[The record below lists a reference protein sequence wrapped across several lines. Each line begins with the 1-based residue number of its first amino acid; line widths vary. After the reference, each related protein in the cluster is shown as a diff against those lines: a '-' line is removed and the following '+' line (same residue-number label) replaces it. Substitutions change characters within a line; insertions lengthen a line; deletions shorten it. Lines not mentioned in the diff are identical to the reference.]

1 MSAFW
6 RLIGHTV
13 SIAVRD
19 TFQLSYKLTD
29 AKGRGGNITKI
40 IRRMGGRRLREWG
53 GCLCLKPWF
62 SCQEIECV
70 LLLEQSFSFF
80 STSSWYQCQT
90 SGTFVPFRLWDDVTF
105 SSNCTVYSSFSHFYL
120 LAYCM
125 TLSRCCICCR
135 KSCLFMFHV
144 TDFLFLCLCVFFF
157 DFIPALNARLHASVP
172 LWCRLTYRL
181 TPVDLFYM
189 FA

>member
-1 MSAFW
+1 
-6 RLIGHTV
+6 
-13 SIAVRD
+13 
-19 TFQLSYKLTD
+19 
-29 AKGRGGNITKI
+29 
-40 IRRMGGRRLREWG
+40 MGERRLREWG
-53 GCLCLKPWF
+53 GGTFVKSLGLAVRK
-62 SCQEIECV
+62 SCVCSCWK
-70 LLLEQSFSFF
+70 SFSFF
-80 STSSWYQCQT
+80 STSSWYQCQS

-120 LAYCM
+120 LTYCM
-125 TLSRCCICCR
+125 TLSSCCICCR
-135 KSCLFMFHV
+135 KTRLFMFHV
-144 TDFLFLCLCVFFF
+144 TDFLFPCLCVFFF